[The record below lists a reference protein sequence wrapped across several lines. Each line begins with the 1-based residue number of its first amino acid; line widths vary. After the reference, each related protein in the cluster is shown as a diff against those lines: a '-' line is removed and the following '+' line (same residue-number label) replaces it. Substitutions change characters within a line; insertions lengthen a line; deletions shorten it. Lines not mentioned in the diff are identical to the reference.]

1 MMEGAPEG
9 PQRDVAETSDAM
21 PGSGVTTSSG
31 RAGQVEALI
40 AETLRDMGYGI
51 VRVALS
57 GGNSQ
62 RLQVM
67 IERQDRSALTVEDC
81 AQASRAISAL
91 LDVEDPISG
100 SYDLEVSSPG
110 IDRPLTRPED
120 FARFA
125 GFEAKLEL
133 ASSVEGQRRWRGTLL
148 GLQNDQVVLRLE
160 GGEEMAFPLARLAK
174 AKLVLS
180 DELIAA
186 SEAGKL

>member
-1 MMEGAPEG
+1 MNS
-9 PQRDVAETSDAM
+9 PQILLNIVLFAM
-21 PGSGVTTSSG
+21 IF
-31 RAGQVEALI
+31 A
-40 AETLRDMGYGI
+40 
-51 VRVALS
+51 VAL
-57 GGNSQ
+57 
-62 RLQVM
+62 
-67 IERQDRSALTVEDC
+67 
-81 AQASRAISAL
+81 
-91 LDVEDPISG
+91 
-100 SYDLEVSSPG
+100 DL
-110 IDRPLTRPED
+110 RPED

-148 GLQNDQVVLRLE
+148 GLQNDQVVLRLD